1 MRSIKTKD
9 SKPETVLFNR
19 IYSIYYK
26 TAITMLEEIRTGKL
40 KTLDDL
46 NAYLN
51 QFPFFRKTG
60 NKRINTRQDEFTDSV
75 EGLYKL
81 KQNCITTPITHK
93 IDFPLSNLEISF
105 LKTAVTDPR
114 FQLFLNDDIF
124 NNLKKELQKDQ
135 FKNIEPLSTS
145 ENYLLFDQYK
155 NGDKA
160 LYTNE
165 KYKEIFRLIL
175 DAAGSGKKLKF
186 AYIEDNTQKIKIAIP
201 EKIEYSQKDD
211 RFRVVIPCKNR
222 PLNIQNITEC
232 SYTDE
237 EASKIKDRKLLQLKL
252 SISDT
257 TPEQY
262 HKNLILREFSYF
274 EKTCRQIDNTTYELT
289 ATFDKSDI
297 NEMVIR
303 ILKFGPCVKA
313 TEPQELVMLIKEKLT
328 RQMKLIHA
336 ADEKNKV

>member
-1 MRSIKTKD
+1 MRPIKTKD
-9 SKPETVLFNR
+9 SKQETVLFNR

-60 NKRINTRQDEFTDSV
+60 NKRKNTRQDEFTDTV
-75 EGLYKL
+75 GGLFRL
-81 KQNCITTPITHK
+81 KQNCITTSVTHK
-93 IDFPLSNLEISF
+93 IDFPLSKLEISF

-135 FKNIEPLSTS
+135 FKNIEPLFTS

-175 DAAGSGKKLKF
+175 D
-186 AYIEDNTQKIKIAIP
+186 
-201 EKIEYSQKDD
+201 
-211 RFRVVIPCKNR
+211 
-222 PLNIQNITEC
+222 
-232 SYTDE
+232 
-237 EASKIKDRKLLQLKL
+237 
-252 SISDT
+252 
-257 TPEQY
+257 
-262 HKNLILREFSYF
+262 
-274 EKTCRQIDNTTYELT
+274 
-289 ATFDKSDI
+289 
-297 NEMVIR
+297 
-303 ILKFGPCVKA
+303 
-313 TEPQELVMLIKEKLT
+313 
-328 RQMKLIHA
+328 
-336 ADEKNKV
+336 